1 MVAGHLQEKN
11 GIYYVVL
18 TYKTY
23 DGKRK
28 TKWQSTG
35 LPTKG
40 NKKRAE
46 AMMRELQDDFE
57 PPVDPNGPAK
67 QCCSRIFWYNG
78 WKSPSQPSS

>member
-28 TKWQSTG
+28 TNGNQ
-35 LPTKG
+35 PACPPRATKSEP
-40 NKKRAE
+40 KR
-46 AMMRELQDDFE
+46 
-57 PPVDPNGPAK
+57 
-67 QCCSRIFWYNG
+67 
-78 WKSPSQPSS
+78 